1 MTRIQLE
8 SGFIDL
14 PKGTDFPIDLSFA
27 EINKSGARSGG
38 VSRSLDIEGTEN
50 NSKQLG
56 LLFDV
61 DLTNDTFNRNV
72 KVRCSVIQE
81 DTEVFDGYIQLLEIV
96 RVNKY
101 QSTNQKLVKYKIS
114 VFDEVSNFFN
124 AMGDRELTD
133 LSFPELSHV
142 FNRANIIS
150 SWSNTDGYTYPQ
162 YAKNDNIY
170 TLRDFKPAIYEL
182 EYFKK
187 IFATNGYT
195 YTFGQLTD
203 DDIRLNQRVL
213 PFNGK
218 AGDNTVS
225 QLLQERYIVR
235 GEMATDSYLIDNLA
249 IDYGLIPPL
258 GILNGASINTYAAS
272 VGSKMSL
279 SDIFQDGENQYD
291 TVTDE
296 IENKAGSNR
305 IVSFLTSYNYS
316 VQVRAVNSSSTVVPW
331 EVLNV
336 AGGLSRADVKVCL
349 IAQSTT
355 NNQKVVVIDAQQTAI
370 AFDGGESYAS
380 GWQPLAT
387 GANASTAQLGLL
399 DANERYDIH
408 TLVFA
413 QYFNAAGNAILGAGG
428 LDQAVLVKD
437 SGSSDL
443 VLLEFDIDITDL
455 QFKATADIVELSNG
469 VSVNI
474 NAFIPKK
481 IKQRD
486 LISAIKNTYN
496 LVFVPDPSNTSNI
509 IIKTRDTYY
518 NDGLE
523 WDWTDKFIEDQPST
537 ITFLSNDVKQRQV
550 YKYKEDKDTLN
561 TAYQS
566 EFVETYG
573 QTTIDLD
580 NEYTVGTD
588 ARTLIYSAT
597 PSVGSGIGVP
607 LPSING
613 VNPDCNIRVLLHNG
627 VGTVSPYPFY
637 DDILPNASNVSF
649 VTDYCST
656 SMFDSDELPNFSILF
671 NSPDILFHGFQQ
683 GQTTNYIYNL
693 HHQNE
698 LTTIN
703 TGKRLN
709 GYFDLTEV
717 DFQKL
722 SKRLDWK
729 IFIKDNG
736 WFFISKIYA
745 YNSGKRTITKVD
757 LITADEKTQIKYK
770 RPFKP
775 YKPTTLSVTAVI
787 NRHFDK
793 VGNDTNIII
802 GGGDVKIDGK
812 YNLVSGDKVKI
823 QGDQNK
829 VLSSNVM
836 VMGNYNDI
844 GTGLGGTKVVG
855 DSNTPTSP
863 SVIVGKAKKVFKAI
877 ITQVSTGDPTLYVLE
892 DSIGIESALRV
903 GTGSFE
909 LTANG
914 KFPDAT
920 KVFITTSPLKTITK
934 EVRAYRLNTNAFRF
948 DTYLSGT
955 ITDGILISTE
965 PLSLMI
971 EVYP

>member
-1 MTRIQLE
+1 
-8 SGFIDL
+8 
-14 PKGTDFPIDLSFA
+14 
-27 EINKSGARSGG
+27 
-38 VSRSLDIEGTEN
+38 
-50 NSKQLG
+50 
-56 LLFDV
+56 
-61 DLTNDTFNRNV
+61 
-72 KVRCSVIQE
+72 
-81 DTEVFDGYIQLLEIV
+81 
-96 RVNKY
+96 
-101 QSTNQKLVKYKIS
+101 
-114 VFDEVSNFFN
+114 
-124 AMGDRELTD
+124 MGDKELTA

-142 FNRANIIS
+142 FNRANIIA
-150 SWSNTDGYTYPQ
+150 SWSNTSGYTYPQ
-162 YAKNDNIY
+162 YAKSDNIY
-170 TLRDFKPAIYEL
+170 TLRDFKPAIYEW

-195 YTFGQLTD
+195 FTFDEYNEDTIQMD
-203 DDIRLNQRVL
+203 KRII

-218 AGDNTVS
+218 QGDNTVS

-249 IDYGLIPPL
+249 IDYGLMPPL
-258 GILNGASINTYAAS
+258 GILNGASINTYAAA

-316 VQVRAVNSSSTVVPW
+316 IQVRAVNSSATVVPW

-349 IAQSTT
+349 VAQSTT

-370 AFDGGESYAS
+370 TFDGGESYAS

-387 GANASTAQLGLL
+387 GTNASSAQLGLL
-399 DANERYDIH
+399 DANEIYDIH

-413 QYFNAAGNAILGAGG
+413 QYFNAAGNVILGAGG

-437 SGSSDL
+437 SGSADL

-474 NAFIPKK
+474 DAFIPKK

-486 LISAIKNTYN
+486 LISAISKSYN
-496 LVFVPDPSNTSNI
+496 LLFTPDPDNETNI
-509 IIKTRDTYY
+509 IIKTRDKYY

-523 WDWTDKFIEDQPST
+523 WDWTDKFDEKQPNS
-537 ITFLSNDVKQRQV
+537 ITFLNNDVKQRQE
-550 YKYKEDKDTLN
+550 YKYKNDKDSLN
-561 TAYQS
+561 AAYQA
-566 EFVETYG
+566 EFVDSYG
-573 QTTIDLD
+573 QSTLILD

-588 ARTLIYSAT
+588 KREIMYSPT
-597 PSVGSGIGVP
+597 PSVGSGINIP

-627 VGTVSPYPFY
+627 VGTVSQYPFY
-637 DDILPNASNVSF
+637 DDLLPNPNLVAQ
-649 VTDYCST
+649 VTEYNQT
-656 SMFDSDELPNFSILF
+656 SMFDNDFIPNFSICYD
-671 NSPDILFHGFQQ
+671 SPNILFHSFQQ
-683 GQTTNYIYNL
+683 GQTTNYLYNL
-693 HHQNE
+693 HHQQE

-703 TGKRLN
+703 EGKRLT
-709 GYFDLTEV
+709 GYFNLTEA

-722 SKRLDWK
+722 SKTLDWK

-736 WFFISKIYA
+736 WFFVSKIYG

-757 LITADEKTQIKYK
+757 LITADEKLRLKYK
-770 RPFKP
+770 RPFTP
-775 YKPTTLSVTAVI
+775 IGGSTISFSGVV
-787 NRHFDK
+787 NRHFNTVDS
-793 VGNDTNIII
+793 DTNIRLGNDILI
-802 GGGDVKIDGK
+802 NGK
-812 YNLVSGDKVKI
+812 YNFAVGENIKI

-863 SVIVGKAKKVFKAI
+863 SGGVIVGDDAPLVWEAL
-877 ITQVSTGDPTLYVLE
+877 ITQTGTNPPSLTVVKNTLGVTATPSYLGVGGYTIGGFAGNLTGSLKIEKNMPSVSYNKYFALAILDVNTLLLETGDTAASPENALLT
-892 DSIGIESALRV
+892 IGSYI
-903 GTGSFE
+903 
-909 LTANG
+909 
-914 KFPDAT
+914 K
-920 KVFITTSPLKTITK
+920 ITT
-934 EVRAYRLNTNAFRF
+934 Y
-948 DTYLSGT
+948 
-955 ITDGILISTE
+955 
-965 PLSLMI
+965 
-971 EVYP
+971 

>member
-27 EINKSGARSGG
+27 EITKSGARSGG

-56 LLFDV
+56 LLFDI

-150 SWSNTDGYTYPQ
+150 SWSNTDGFTYPQ

-170 TLRDFKPAIYEL
+170 TLRDFKPAIYEY
-182 EYFKK
+182 EYFRK
-187 IFATNGYT
+187 IFAQNGYT
-195 YTFGQLTD
+195 FTFTD
-203 DDIRLNQRVL
+203 FDADNIRLDKRII
-213 PFNGK
+213 PYNGK
-218 AGDNTVS
+218 QGDDTVG
-225 QLLQERYIVR
+225 QFLKQTHTVR
-235 GEMATDSYLIDNLA
+235 GEMSSAVYTIDSTNTPTYPIGWLPM
-249 IDYGLIPPL
+249 IDYMSG
-258 GILNGASINTYAAS
+258 GGTNTYATN
-272 VGSKMSL
+272 VGSVVDLDSIFEDAQSQWSTVNNDLTNL
-279 SDIFQDGENQYD
+279 SGQGRVFQ
-291 TVTDE
+291 
-296 IENKAGSNR
+296 I
-305 IVSFLTSYNYS
+305 LTSYDYVITANALGGAS
-316 VQVRAVNSSSTVVPW
+316 W
-331 EVLNV
+331 EVF
-336 AGGLSRADVKVCL
+336 AGGGATRMELKLTLV
-349 IAQSTT
+349 AQSKT
-355 NNQKVVVIDAQQTAI
+355 NNNKVAYIDAGTTAVEFTAGTTTFGAGLSVI
-370 AFDGGESYAS
+370 
-380 GWQPLAT
+380 AT
-387 GANASTAQLGLL
+387 GSNASFADLGVF
-399 DANERYDIH
+399 DANEKFDVH
-408 TLVFA
+408 VLVYA
-413 QYFNAAGNAILGAGG
+413 RYFNSLGVQLPNTPNYQTLNSLSTDDPFIEIPVIIQDTATGNPIR
-428 LDQAVLVKD
+428 
-437 SGSSDL
+437 
-443 VLLEFDIDITDL
+443 LEFRVDVDNL
-455 QFKATADIVELSNG
+455 QFKAIPDINELVQGSNVD
-469 VSVNI
+469 VSQ
-474 NAFIPKK
+474 FIPKK

-496 LVFVPDPSNTSNI
+496 LVFVPDPSNASNI

-523 WDWTDKFIEDQPST
+523 WDWTDKFVEDQPST

-566 EFVETYG
+566 EFIETYG

-588 ARTLIYSAT
+588 ERTLIYSAT
-597 PSVGSGIGVP
+597 PSVDAAIGVP

-613 VNPDCNIRVLLHNG
+613 INPDCNIRVLLHNG
-627 VGTVSPYPFY
+627 VGTVASYPFY
-637 DDILPNASNVSF
+637 DDILPNPTNVAF
-649 VTDYCST
+649 VTDYCNT
-656 SMFDSDELPNFSILF
+656 SMFDSDVLPNFSILF

-757 LITADEKTQIKYK
+757 LITADEKTRIKYK
-770 RPFKP
+770 RPFRP

-793 VGNDTNIII
+793 VSNDTNIVI
-802 GGGDVKIDGK
+802 GGGDVSINGK
-812 YNLVSGDKVKI
+812 YNYVSGDRVKI
-823 QGDQNK
+823 QGDANT

-836 VMGNYNDI
+836 VMGNI
-844 GTGLGGTKVVG
+844 
-855 DSNTPTSP
+855 NT
-863 SVIVGKAKKVFKAI
+863 
-877 ITQVSTGDPTLYVLE
+877 VSTGLNDTKILGDFTTPTRSGVYVGGVISEGKQYVKTNISYDALFT
-892 DSIGIESALRV
+892 DDLIVASTSGITITL
-903 GTGSFE
+903 
-909 LTANG
+909 L
-914 KFPDAT
+914 DAT
-920 KVFITTSPLKTITK
+920 FFEEGSKTFTVKNTSG
-934 EVRAYRLNTNAFRF
+934 
-948 DTYLSGT
+948 GT
-955 ITDGILISTE
+955 ITITSPNLIDGTA
-965 PLSLMI
+965 SLVTGI
-971 EVYP
+971 NDSYTFITDGVNWIII

>member
-27 EINKSGARSGG
+27 EITKSGARSGG

-50 NSKQLG
+50 NSKLLG
-56 LLFDV
+56 LYFDV
-61 DLTNDTFNRNV
+61 DLTNDTFNRNI

-114 VFDEVSNFFN
+114 VFDDVSNFFN

-142 FNRANIIS
+142 FNRANIIA
-150 SWSNTDGYTYPQ
+150 SWSNTDGFTYPQ
-162 YAKNDNIY
+162 YAKNDSIY
-170 TLRDFKPAIYEL
+170 TLRDFKPAIYEY

-187 IFATNGYT
+187 IFAQNGYT
-195 YTFGQLTD
+195 FTFTD
-203 DDIRLNQRVL
+203 FDADNIRLDKRVI
-213 PFNGK
+213 PYNGK
-218 AGDNTVS
+218 QGDDTVG
-225 QLLQERYIVR
+225 QFLKQVHTVR
-235 GEMATDSYLIDNLA
+235 GEMASANYTIDATNTPTYPIGWLPM
-249 IDYGLIPPL
+249 IDYMSG
-258 GILNGASINTYAAS
+258 NGVNGYATN
-272 VGSKMSL
+272 VGSVVDLDSIFEDAQSQWSTVNNDLTNL
-279 SDIFQDGENQYD
+279 SGVNRTFQ
-291 TVTDE
+291 
-296 IENKAGSNR
+296 I
-305 IVSFLTSYNYS
+305 LTSYDYS
-316 VQVRAVNSSSTVVPW
+316 IRANALGGVAW
-331 EVLNV
+331 EVLV
-336 AGGLSRADVKVCL
+336 GGGATRMELKITLV
-349 IAQSTT
+349 AQSKT
-355 NNQKVVVIDAQQTAI
+355 NNNKFAYL
-370 AFDGGESYAS
+370 DGGTTAVEFTAGTTSFGA
-380 GWQPLAT
+380 GVTTIAT
-387 GANASTAQLGLL
+387 GNNASFVDLGLF
-399 DANERYDIH
+399 DANEKFDLHVLICAR
-408 TLVFA
+408 
-413 QYFNAAGNAILGAGG
+413 YFNSLGVMLGNTPNYQTLNSLSTDAPSIEIPVIIQDTAT
-428 LDQAVLVKD
+428 
-437 SGSSDL
+437 SNPIR
-443 VLLEFDIDITDL
+443 LEFDIDVTNL
-455 QFKATADIVELSNG
+455 QFKAIPDINELVQNSNVD
-469 VSVNI
+469 VSQ
-474 NAFIPKK
+474 FIPRK

-509 IIKTRDTYY
+509 IIKTRDDYY

-588 ARTLIYSAT
+588 ERTLIYSAT
-597 PSVGSGIGVP
+597 PSVDASIGVP

-613 VNPDCNIRVLLHNG
+613 INPDCNIRVLLHNG
-627 VGTVSPYPFY
+627 VGTVASYPFY
-637 DDILPNASNVSF
+637 DDILPNPTNVAF
-649 VTDYCST
+649 VTDYCNT
-656 SMFDSDELPNFSILF
+656 SMFDSDVLPNFSILF

-703 TGKRLN
+703 TGKKLN

-757 LITADEKTQIKYK
+757 LITADEKTRIKYK
-770 RPFKP
+770 RPFRP

-793 VGNDTNIII
+793 VGNDTNIVI
-802 GGGDVKIDGK
+802 GGGDVTINGK
-812 YNLVSGDKVKI
+812 YNYVSGNRVKI
-823 QGDQNK
+823 QGDANT

-836 VMGNYNDI
+836 VMGNI
-844 GTGLGGTKVVG
+844 
-855 DSNTPTSP
+855 NT
-863 SVIVGKAKKVFKAI
+863 
-877 ITQVSTGDPTLYVLE
+877 VSTGLNDTKILGDFTTPTRSGVYVGGVISEGKQYVKTNVSYNALFT
-892 DSIGIESALRV
+892 DDLIVASNSGI
-903 GTGSFE
+903 
-909 LTANG
+909 
-914 KFPDAT
+914 
-920 KVFITTSPLKTITK
+920 TITLLDSNFFEEGSK
-934 EVRAYRLNTNAFRF
+934 TYTVKNT
-948 DTYLSGT
+948 SGGT
-955 ITDGILISTE
+955 ITITSPNLIDGAA
-965 PLSLMI
+965 SLVI
-971 EVYP
+971 GINDSYTFITDGVNWIII

>member
-50 NSKQLG
+50 NSKLLG
-56 LLFDV
+56 LYFDV

-101 QSTNQKLVKYKIS
+101 QSTNQKSVKYKIS

-133 LSFPELSHV
+133 LSFPELSHI

-150 SWSNTDGYTYPQ
+150 SWSNTDGFTYPQ

-349 IAQSTT
+349 VAQSTT

-370 AFDGGESYAS
+370 TFDGGESYAS

-428 LDQAVLVKD
+428 LDQAVLMKD
-437 SGSSDL
+437 SGSADL

-561 TAYQS
+561 SAYQS

-757 LITADEKTQIKYK
+757 LITADEKTRIKYK

-844 GTGLGGTKVVG
+844 GTGLGGTKVIG

-863 SVIVGKAKKVFKAI
+863 SVIVGKAKKVFKVI
-877 ITQVSTGDPTLYVLE
+877 ITQVVSDDPVLYVLE

-909 LTANG
+909 LTATG
-914 KFPDAT
+914 KFPITT
-920 KVFITTSPLKTITK
+920 KVFITTSPLRTITK